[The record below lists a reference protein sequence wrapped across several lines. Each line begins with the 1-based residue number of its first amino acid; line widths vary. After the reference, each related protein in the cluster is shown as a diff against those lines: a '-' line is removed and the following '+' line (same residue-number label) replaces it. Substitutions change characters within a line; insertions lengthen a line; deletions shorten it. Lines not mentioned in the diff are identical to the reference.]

1 MSSMVICM
9 ITLSTI
15 FHKIWKE
22 TRQWKIGRQNGRK
35 GGKEKGSKAGLRREE
50 EGTEIKKKED
60 RGKRVNKRKK
70 RRKERI
76 EGERDGKQACSL
88 LTE

>member
-1 MSSMVICM
+1 MAICM

-22 TRQWKIGRQNGRK
+22 TRQWQIGRQNVRK

-50 EGTEIKKKED
+50 ERTEIKKKED

-70 RRKERI
+70 RRKESIKR
-76 EGERDGKQACSL
+76 EEEMESRSVAY
-88 LTE
+88 